1 MEARKDGNKI
11 VSEQMLIT
19 DDAPGGMALAEPP
32 EPVDLRHRM
41 MTLPV
46 EQQNVLLAEY
56 KARRDNFR
64 VWLMEQMEQG
74 VHYGTPPGCEPKAN
88 VKPEQWQ
95 AQPSLYAAGAD
106 LLCDLLCL
114 RAEFACDIVAWQQ
127 FGSKP
132 GYIVV
137 VCKLFSRANGEL
149 VGEGRG
155 ARKEGQ
161 KGGDANNAV
170 KMAQKSAKVDAILN
184 AYGLRDVFT
193 QDLEIPTQP
202 LHDNPDPN
210 PESPREQPRG
220 KREPAAKQAVSREQ
234 CAALLAAWKT
244 LPGNQ
249 SEPSGDTSKWHGRFF
264 GFARKVTARDFDPSK
279 AANWTQ
285 ADYEAVD
292 RALSALE
299 AK

>member
-1 MEARKDGNKI
+1 M
-11 VSEQMLIT
+11 SEQMLIT
-19 DDAPGGMALAEPP
+19 DDDRGLAVPEPP
-32 EPVDLRHRM
+32 LSDLRHTM

-46 EQQNVLLAEY
+46 EQQNVMLAEY
-56 KARRDNFR
+56 TARRNNFR

-74 VHYGTPPGCEPKAN
+74 VHYGVPPGCEPKQN
-88 VKPEQWQ
+88 VRPEQWQ

-106 LLCDLLCL
+106 LLCDLLGL
-114 RAEFACDIVAWQQ
+114 RAEFRADIEAWQQ

-137 VCKLFSRANGEL
+137 VCKLFSRANAEC

-161 KGGDANNAV
+161 KGGDANNAI

-193 QDLEIPTQP
+193 QDLEHPPQP

-210 PESPREQPRG
+210 PEAPREQPRG
-220 KREPAAKQAVSREQ
+220 KREPAKPAITREQ
-234 CAALLAAWKT
+234 CGQLLAAWKT

-249 SEPSGDTSKWHGRFF
+249 SDPSGDTAKWHARFF
-264 GFARKVTARDFDPSK
+264 DFARKVAARDFDPSK